1 MSEMLRLDGVCKS
14 YPMDEER
21 VQVLRKVSLA
31 VEAGEFVS
39 ILGASGSGKS
49 TLMNIIGCMDS
60 ADEGS
65 YRLEGEDVFALDP
78 RQLAALRNR
87 KIGFIF
93 QRYHLLPQYDVL
105 QNVMMPL
112 LVRGV
117 PHGEAE
123 RLAREE
129 LAAMGLQERLKHR
142 PNQLS
147 GGQQQRVATGRAL
160 MGRPA
165 LLLADEPTGAL
176 DAATGRE
183 ILGLFR
189 QLNRQGHTILQI
201 THDLTVASAAG
212 RILHLRDGVLT
223 SQ

>member
-1 MSEMLRLDGVCKS
+1 MGAGRG
-14 YPMDEER
+14 
-21 VQVLRKVSLA
+21 QVLRKVSLA
-31 VEAGEFVS
+31 VEACEFVS

-49 TLMNIIGCMDS
+49 TLMNIIGCMDA

-65 YRLEGEDVFALDP
+65 YLLQGEDVFALDP
-78 RQLAALRNR
+78 RQLAQPRHPSL
-87 KIGFIF
+87 GFIF
-93 QRYHLLPQYDVL
+93 QRYHLLTQYDVL

-123 RLAREE
+123 RLAREG
-129 LAAMGLQERLKHR
+129 LARMGLEDRLKHR
-142 PNQLS
+142 PSQLS
-147 GGQQQRVATGRAL
+147 RGQQQRVAIARAL
-160 MGRPA
+160 VGRPA

-176 DAATGRE
+176 DTATGRE

-189 QLNRQGHTILQI
+189 ELNLQGHTILQI